1 MKTHATRDR
10 LIEIG
15 AELIAE
21 QGFNATGINAVLG
34 RAGVPKGSFY
44 HYFPSK
50 EAFGL
55 AVIDAFAEQ
64 YDIRLA
70 VIFDKADAS
79 PLEQLRRYF
88 EVGKEDMLSCD
99 HVRGCLIG
107 NLGQELSARSE
118 VFRARLDQVFRAWES
133 RLVACL
139 EAARAAGEVP
149 GDIDT
154 HALATF
160 IMAGWEGAILRAK
173 TVKSLAPMECFES
186 ILFRQ
191 VLARDS
197 IAAS

>member
-1 MKTHATRDR
+1 MKTHATRDK

-15 AELIAE
+15 ADLITE
-21 QGFNATGINAVLG
+21 QGFNATGINAVLS

-70 VIFDKADAS
+70 AIFDKAEAS

-99 HVRGCLIG
+99 HARGCLIG

-118 VFRARLDQVFRAWES
+118 VFRARLDQVFRAWEH

-139 EAARAAGEVP
+139 VEARSAGEVP
-149 GDIDT
+149 DDIDPE
-154 HALATF
+154 ALASF

-191 VLARDS
+191 VLAREP